1 MPETVREARRLR
13 EERVTPETSKIMS
26 AAEAVALVRDGDH
39 VALGGTCFSRT
50 PMALVFEVIRQR
62 RTGLTVSRPLASQEC
77 ELLMASGAADRVIT
91 SWLAIGLRWGLSRVL
106 REYVEGE
113 KVVYEELSHLSL
125 GMRYKAGAMGV
136 PYLPTYTM
144 LGSDLPDGTSALE
157 ADCPFTGDRLLLL
170 PAINPDV
177 ALIHAHS
184 ADRFG
189 NVRIDGSTHMDVDMA
204 RAASTVIVS
213 AERIVE
219 PEDMVVDADSTT
231 LPHFVV
237 DAVVEAPYGAYP
249 HDCYDLYEA
258 DYDHFTA
265 YTEAIKAGGSDAVRD
280 FLDRS
285 VHDRPDF
292 AGFLDE
298 VGAARLA
305 ELVAQA
311 KELSAR

>member
-13 EERVTPETSKIMS
+13 EERVTPQASKIMS
-26 AAEAVALVRDGDH
+26 AAQALSRVRDGDH

-50 PMALVFEVIRQR
+50 PMALVFELIRQR
-62 RTGLTVSRPLASQEC
+62 RSGLTVSRPLASQEC
-77 ELLMASGAADRVIT
+77 ELLMAAGAAEKVIT

-106 REYVEGE
+106 RDYVEGGS
-113 KVVYEELSHLSL
+113 VIYEELSHLSL

-144 LGSDLPDGTSALE
+144 LGSDLPAGTE
-157 ADCPFTGDRLLLL
+157 ARAAECPFTGDKLLLL

-184 ADRFG
+184 ADRYG
-189 NVRIDGSTHMDVDMA
+189 NVRIEGSTHMDVDMA

-213 AERIVE
+213 AERIAE
-219 PEDMVVDADSTT
+219 PEEFVADADATT

-249 HDCYDLYEA
+249 HDLHDRYEA
-258 DYDHFTA
+258 DYDHFTG
-265 YTEAIKAGGSDAVRD
+265 YVDAIKAGGSGAVRD
-280 FLDRS
+280 YLERH
-285 VHDRPDF
+285 VHSLPDF
-292 AGFLDE
+292 AGFLAQAGPE
-298 VGAARLA
+298 RLA
-305 ELVAQA
+305 GLEASA
-311 KELSAR
+311 RELSAR